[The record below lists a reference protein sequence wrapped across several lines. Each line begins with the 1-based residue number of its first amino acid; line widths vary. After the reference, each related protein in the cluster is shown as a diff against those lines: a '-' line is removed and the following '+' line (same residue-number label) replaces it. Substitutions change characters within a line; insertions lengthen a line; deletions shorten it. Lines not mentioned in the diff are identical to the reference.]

1 LISPLGFTALV
12 LASAFIPS
20 AAASADEP
28 VAAVRDERINLNI
41 TERRIDRGPYEASL
55 QVGIDRPVFVHVGVA
70 LSTAHITVILR
81 GVHGDGR
88 FHGDLSRLTRVI
100 AAHSGRAV
108 SGEEKK

>member
-1 LISPLGFTALV
+1 MIAQCCFTALV
-12 LASAFIPS
+12 LASTFVPP
-20 AAASADEP
+20 AAARADEP
-28 VAAVRDERINLNI
+28 SSSVRDERINLNI

-55 QVGIDRPVFVHVGVA
+55 EVGIERPVLVHVGVA
-70 LSTAHITVILR
+70 LSTAHIIVILR

-100 AAHSGRAV
+100 AAHSSRAV